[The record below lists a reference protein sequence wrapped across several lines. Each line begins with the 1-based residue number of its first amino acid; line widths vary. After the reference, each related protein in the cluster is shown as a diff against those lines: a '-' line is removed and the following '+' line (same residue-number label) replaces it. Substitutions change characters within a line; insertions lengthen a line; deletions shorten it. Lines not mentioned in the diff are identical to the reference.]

1 MCIDIRPWMCINIIA
16 MKYAIL
22 RKYEL
27 VIKMSYS
34 SPNTWKNKLLAKK
47 HHIDNKTIHRRPLE
61 NSEFTQRNDLKSRF
75 QLV

>member
-34 SPNTWKNKLLAKK
+34 SPNTWKNKILAKK
-47 HHIDNKTIHRRPLE
+47 HHIDNNYSPETSRKFRIHPAE
-61 NSEFTQRNDLKSRF
+61 WP
-75 QLV
+75 